1 MKLFFILVFYVVV
14 VRFVCVCVCVATKM
28 TAATGATKMT
38 PCSLN
43 RVNVEVKGR
52 LRGRDV
58 KDTFSNTAKVTDG

>member
-1 MKLFFILVFYVVV
+1 M
-14 VRFVCVCVCVATKM
+14 CVCVCVATKM
-28 TAATGATKMT
+28 TVATGATKMT